1 MDKNDSSSMHEE
13 ASLSEESDGS
23 SEGAFNANDAML
35 VALQSL
41 NKNMT
46 EMGASLRSLKEKG
59 ETQIPTMAVPTTKRY
74 LPQKSPSTGDNSN
87 TEESDADVLLA
98 TNRIL
103 WGMTKSLSIP

>member
-1 MDKNDSSSMHEE
+1 MHEE

-23 SEGAFNANDAML
+23 SRGAFSANDAML

-59 ETQIPTMAVPTTKRY
+59 ETQIPTMVVPTTKWY
-74 LPQKSPSTGDNSN
+74 LPQNGNPHQQGITLTQRNQMQTHFWPQTGFL
-87 TEESDADVLLA
+87 EA
-98 TNRIL
+98 
-103 WGMTKSLSIP
+103 